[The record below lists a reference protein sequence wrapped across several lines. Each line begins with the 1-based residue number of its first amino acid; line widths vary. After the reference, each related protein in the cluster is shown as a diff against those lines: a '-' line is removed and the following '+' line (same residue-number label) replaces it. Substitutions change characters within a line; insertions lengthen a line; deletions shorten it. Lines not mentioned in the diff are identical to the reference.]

1 MGNIN
6 EQLNSN
12 NYTDILDALPIA
24 TACMDYDNNVKY
36 INNKAVLL
44 FGYSIEDVPTLYDW
58 FFNAFP
64 AKAYRDK
71 IITDFQKEYD
81 DYVIHKIKPKP
92 YNTIITCK
100 NGAKINIEIHTE
112 LLPEFSIYSFI
123 DVTEQM
129 KHEGELIKHKQFLER
144 AQQIS
149 RIGYWELNLNTKKVW
164 ASSQARDIYGFSVDK
179 ELIFDDIKNIVLPEY
194 RNLLDKKL
202 DTLIYED
209 ESYNI
214 SFKIARKNDNA
225 IIDIHSV
232 AEYNKADN
240 KIFGVLR
247 DITRRKKDER
257 ELIEKQERIFEIL
270 NSSPSAIAC
279 FDNELNLVFFNKK
292 CTELLGYSNTEV
304 DTIYDWFNLAYPN
317 VEYRDKVIK
326 NWKKSIEREINDSKE
341 IIPLEAYVTCKEGN
355 VRYIQFNTKLFSDLT
370 LISMVDMTENKKAMT
385 VIAQSE
391 KKYRSLFENMPE
403 AFAHCQMIY
412 ENDEAV
418 DYIHLDVNS
427 NFEKVTGL
435 KNAVGKK
442 VTELLPGI
450 KQSDNDLFAIYNEV
464 ALSGKSKRFE
474 FYVNTMN
481 KWFDISVY
489 SPEKEHFVVVFNE
502 ITSRKKDEIVLKE
515 SETKYRSLF
524 ENSTDAICVIK
535 NNRYELVNP
544 SYLTMFGYQNNSEL
558 IDMDPNHLVA
568 EDYRHVVEG
577 FTDKRIKGEDVPIY
591 YETKGNKKDGTIFDI
606 SVKVSSYTMN
616 NEQYMLVI
624 IRDITDRIIDKEELI
639 IAKVKAEDADRL
651 KSAFLANMSHEIR
664 TPLNAIMGFSQM
676 ICDSDIDADQMKEF
690 TEIIRKRSEDL
701 LEIINDILDISRLE
715 SGQIILYPTKDN
727 LFNIFNEITNLFKSE
742 ILLDINN
749 IAVRTN
755 YTLYENQSS
764 INTDFGRLKQILI
777 NLISNAIKFTKEGVI
792 EIGCELADEKT
803 LLFYVK
809 DTGIGI
815 PKNKLDV
822 IFDRFIQADNS
833 TTKLYGGTGLGLSI
847 CKSLLELFNGDIW
860 VESEVNVGSTFY
872 FTIPY
877 EPTHKR
883 ETKQEVV
890 SKKNYD
896 WSNKTLLII
905 EDDPYNAIYIKDV
918 LSSTKAKIFQA
929 ENAKV
934 ALDIFKQNTNIDIV
948 LMDILL
954 PDDTGYNLTKV
965 FLKLKTEQIIIAQ
978 TAFATGDDH
987 RRCLSAGCKDFI
999 SKPINKKELL
1009 ALLDKYLSKL

>member
-1 MGNIN
+1 MGNKN

-58 FFNAFP
+58 FFKAFP
-64 AKAYRDK
+64 DTAYREK
-71 IITDFQKEYD
+71 ITKDFKSEF
-81 DYVIHKIKPKP
+81 DYYQSTKIKPKP
-92 YNTIITCK
+92 YNAVITNK
-100 NGAKINIEIHTE
+100 NGVEINIEIYTE
-112 LLPEFSIYSFI
+112 LLPEFSVFSFI
-123 DVTEQM
+123 DVTEQ
-129 KHEGELIKHKQFLER
+129 KVYEGELVKHKQFLER

-164 ASSQARDIYGFSVDK
+164 ASSQAKDIYGFSKDK
-179 ELIFDDIKNIVLPEY
+179 LLTYDDVTNIVLPEY
-194 RNLLDKKL
+194 RILLDKKL
-202 DTLIYED
+202 DALINED
-209 ESYNI
+209 ENYNI
-214 SFKIARKNDNA
+214 SFKIARRNDNA
-225 IIDIHSV
+225 VIDIHSV
-232 AEYNKADN
+232 AEYNKPDN
-240 KIFGVLR
+240 KIFGVIR

-279 FDNELNLVFFNKK
+279 FDNELNLVFFNEK
-292 CTELLGYSNTEV
+292 CTQVLGYTNSDVEN
-304 DTIYDWFNLAYPN
+304 IYDWFNLAYPN
-317 VEYRDKVIK
+317 AEYRDKVIK
-326 NWKKSIEREINDSKE
+326 NWEKSIERELNDSRE
-341 IIPLEAYVTCKEGN
+341 IIPLEAYVTCKEGI

-370 LISMVDMTENKKAMT
+370 LISMVDMTENKKAMNI
-385 VIAQSE
+385 IAQSE

-412 ENDEAV
+412 ENGEAV

-427 NFEKVTGL
+427 NFEKLTGL

-450 KQSDNDLFAIYNEV
+450 KQSDDELFTIYNEV

-474 FYVNTMN
+474 FYVNVMN

-502 ITSRKKDEIVLKE
+502 ITSRKKDEKILKE

-535 NNRYELVNP
+535 NNKYELVNP
-544 SYLTMFGYQNNSEL
+544 SYLTMFGYENNSEL

-577 FTDKRIKGEDVPIY
+577 FTDKRLKGEDVPIY

-715 SGQIILYPTKDN
+715 SGQINLYYSKDS
-727 LFNIFNEITNLFKSE
+727 LFTIYNEITNLFKS
-742 ILLDINN
+742 
-749 IAVRTN
+749 
-755 YTLYENQSS
+755 
-764 INTDFGRLKQILI
+764 
-777 NLISNAIKFTKEGVI
+777 
-792 EIGCELADEKT
+792 
-803 LLFYVK
+803 
-809 DTGIGI
+809 
-815 PKNKLDV
+815 
-822 IFDRFIQADNS
+822 
-833 TTKLYGGTGLGLSI
+833 
-847 CKSLLELFNGDIW
+847 
-860 VESEVNVGSTFY
+860 
-872 FTIPY
+872 
-877 EPTHKR
+877 
-883 ETKQEVV
+883 
-890 SKKNYD
+890 
-896 WSNKTLLII
+896 
-905 EDDPYNAIYIKDV
+905 
-918 LSSTKAKIFQA
+918 KIF
-929 ENAKV
+929 
-934 ALDIFKQNTNIDIV
+934 
-948 LMDILL
+948 
-954 PDDTGYNLTKV
+954 
-965 FLKLKTEQIIIAQ
+965 
-978 TAFATGDDH
+978 
-987 RRCLSAGCKDFI
+987 
-999 SKPINKKELL
+999 
-1009 ALLDKYLSKL
+1009 